1 MDALMTTD
9 ELSEFLQIPRATIY
23 RWRQQGTGPKAVV
36 VGKHLRWRRSDVDA
50 WLDRQADDRT
60 VAVL

>member
-1 MDALMTTD
+1 MTTD